1 METWLCI
8 GPYISELLLFCQGHS
23 SAPLYSALPNFL
35 SDLQLALQPPLTVF
49 FSLPLPC
56 CGFTPCHR
64 IRVDSSNHCV
74 EQTGCKTWQGLT
86 ARLNTPPSFSF
97 TSTQTS
103 IYTFVQR
110 CTNTQYTNHL
120 GCDAVTVSCLCSITK
135 NTVFTERW
143 VRGNRRICQSM
154 SDPPN
159 PQVRQEL

>member
-1 METWLCI
+1 M
-8 GPYISELLLFCQGHS
+8 FCQGHFPVS
-23 SAPLYSALPNFL
+23 LFSALPNFP
-35 SDLQLALQPPLTVF
+35 SDLRLALEPPLTVSL
-49 FSLPLPC
+49 SLPLPC
-56 CGFTPCHR
+56 CGFTPCHC

-74 EQTGCKTWQGLT
+74 ERTGCKTWQGLT
-86 ARLNTPPSFSF
+86 AGLNIHLIFSF

-110 CTNTQYTNHL
+110 CTNRQYTEDL
-120 GCDAVTVSCLCSITK
+120 GCVVVIVSCLCSVTK
-135 NTVFTERW
+135 NKVFTERW